1 MKSQINGIKFS
12 VYNMPYFTRLIP
24 ALLLLF
30 VSCGAPKQ
38 PSAALQGTWKSLW
51 EEDMTLQLQLDNNN
65 RFKVTL
71 NRTGQT
77 HTNSGWY
84 TTEGN
89 LFLLKDSINYPLPV
103 CNLSDTGRYHFEIN
117 RDTLRFKA
125 INDPCERRSGALQLE
140 RFVRIR

>member
-1 MKSQINGIKFS
+1 M
-12 VYNMPYFTRLIP
+12 
-24 ALLLLF
+24 LLLL
-30 VSCGAPKQ
+30 SCDASKQ
-38 PSAALQGTWKSLW
+38 PGNEIYGTWRSLW
-51 EEDMTLQLQLDNNN
+51 EDDMTLQLQLHNDN

-89 LFLLKDSINYPLPV
+89 LFLLKDSVNYPLPV

-117 RDTLRFKA
+117 MDTLRFKA
-125 INDPCERRSGALQLE
+125 IDDPCERRAGALQLE
-140 RFVRIR
+140 RFVRVR